1 MQNRFDYYAVT
12 SNALELLE
20 KRLMH
25 TAVTLRHYRF
35 RWSFIK
41 QYMDSQKI
49 DFISPEV
56 CKNFLINLYY
66 GRTRTDLS
74 ENEKN
79 IEKAVSV
86 LSEFIETGTIQKKN
100 KITYL
105 DGSIGSL
112 MKDFLSF
119 KELSKLSK
127 LTIDKIESHMSKFN
141 FWLSANGVLTIHEIK
156 QIHIINF
163 IKSLDPNKRAFIH
176 DTLTDLR
183 GFFKYLYE
191 AKIILVDISSF
202 IPKDNYESQS
212 KLPSYYSEEEIDRL
226 LNTIDR
232 GTAVGKR
239 DYSILLIAALL
250 GLRVSDIAR
259 LKFENLHWENST
271 IVIRQYKTGKDI
283 KLPLLPSIGNAI
295 LDYIQYG
302 RPDSNEKYI
311 FLLAISPFIPISA
324 RSIATMANRRFID
337 SNINIGNRR
346 HGAHTLRHSL
356 VKELL
361 KNKQTLPVITE
372 VLGHKNTE
380 STRHYIRID
389 TESLRQ
395 CSLDVPVVSPLFY
408 SQAEKYYCYE

>member
-12 SNALELLE
+12 SDALELLE

-35 RWSFIK
+35 RWSLIK

-56 CKNFLINLYY
+56 CKSFLINLYN
-66 GRTRTDLS
+66 GRTHTDLS

-119 KELSKLSK
+119 KESFRLSK

-141 FWLSANGVLTIHEIK
+141 FWLSANGVSTINEIK

-163 IKSLDPNKRAFIH
+163 IKSLAPNKRALIH

-191 AKIILVDISSF
+191 EMIILVDISSF
-202 IPKDNYESQS
+202 IPKDNYERQS
-212 KLPSYYSEEEIDRL
+212 RLPSYYSEEEIDKL

-239 DYSILLIAALL
+239 DYSIFLIAALL

-271 IVIRQYKTGKDI
+271 IVITQYKTGKYL

-302 RPDSNEKYI
+302 RPDSNEKNI

-324 RSIATMANRRFID
+324 RSIATMTNRRFIN
-337 SNINIGNRR
+337 SNLNIANRR

-395 CSLDVPVVSPLFY
+395 CSLDVPVVNPLFY
-408 SQAEKYYCYE
+408 SQADKYYCYV